1 MKNYTAEHV
10 FALGYRAAAD
20 ALTAALASG
29 FDPAGD
35 PERTFTSVGTG
46 EFLTMPSRVGDDA
59 GIKILT
65 LAPHNPDKSLPF
77 IQGTYLLCDAQTLT
91 PHSLVDGIALTALR
105 TPAVAIAAAR
115 PALRAIAAHVTR
127 RPNVVAFGAGVQG
140 EGLVRALADECGSG
154 GVGFDAL
161 GSVTYA
167 VRSPENVSES
177 ALAVSAGGSAGDVGA
192 VKAGSDACRAAV
204 EAADVIVCASAAK
217 EAVFDDA
224 WVQPHAAVLAVGAH
238 TPQTREVP
246 AETMGR
252 ARVIVEDQA
261 VALRENGDVVRAI
274 ADGSLTESA
283 PVSMKSLLGE
293 ETAAKVETSAPSS
306 PTVVT
311 TVGMSWQD
319 LVVAAAVARH
329 AEGNVGFRKSCED

>member
-1 MKNYTAEHV
+1 M
-10 FALGYRAAAD
+10 
-20 ALTAALASG
+20 
-29 FDPAGD
+29 
-35 PERTFTSVGTG
+35 
-46 EFLTMPSRVGDDA
+46 
-59 GIKILT
+59 
-65 LAPHNPDKSLPF
+65 
-77 IQGTYLLCDAQTLT
+77 
-91 PHSLVDGIALTALR
+91 
-105 TPAVAIAAAR
+105 
-115 PALRAIAAHVTR
+115 
-127 RPNVVAFGAGVQG
+127 
-140 EGLVRALADECGSG
+140 RALADECGSG

-177 ALAVSAGGSAGDVGA
+177 ALAVSAGGSAGDVGT

-204 EAADVIVCASAAK
+204 EVADVIVCASAAK

-224 WVQPHAAVLAVGAH
+224 WVQGHAAVLAVGAH

-246 AETMGR
+246 AGTMGR

-274 ADGSLTESA
+274 ADGSLAEGA
-283 PVSMKSLLGE
+283 PISMKSLLGK
-293 ETAAKVETSAPSS
+293 ETAAKVGASAPSS

-329 AEGNVGFRKSCED
+329 ADENASFRKSCEN

>member
-20 ALTAALASG
+20 ALTAAFASG

-65 LAPHNPDKSLPF
+65 LAPHNPEKSLPF
-77 IQGTYLLCDAQTLT
+77 IQGMYLLCDAQTLT
-91 PHSLVDGIALTALR
+91 PHSLVDGIALTAVR

-177 ALAVSAGGSAGDVGA
+177 ALAVGAGGSAGDVGT

-224 WVQPHAAVLAVGAH
+224 WVQAHAAVLAVGAH

-274 ADGSLTESA
+274 ADGSLTENA

-293 ETAAKVETSAPSS
+293 EAAAEVGTSAPSS

-329 AEGNVGFRKSCED
+329 ADGNASFRKSCED